1 MKIAINPHI
10 RIKVVDN
17 PDDTS
22 DWRVYEY
29 GELEWVTYVQD
40 GEMHEAFHYQN

>member
-1 MKIAINPHI
+1 MKIAINPYI
-10 RIKVVDN
+10 RIKIVDN

-29 GELEWVTYVQD
+29 GWRVYEYGELEWITYAQD
-40 GEMHEAFHYQN
+40 